1 MMKNKNKKTKRE
13 FHGYLFKV
21 TGGFDIDSCFEPIH
35 AANGQDIVGFTLP
48 DGREVNIE
56 ICLRIEDG
64 DKEHYIISER
74 EMADNG
80 FCNLDY
86 DYADFYRDE
95 TSDWEE

>member
-1 MMKNKNKKTKRE
+1 MAKK

-21 TGGFDIDSCFEPIH
+21 TGGFDIDSRFEPVY

-56 ICLRIEDG
+56 ICLRVEGDG
-64 DKEHYIISER
+64 EEHYMVSER
-74 EMADNG
+74 EMGEQG

-95 TSDWEE
+95 TSDYEDS